1 MEQTAVLTQPTS
13 LKKDQQ
19 DTSSNK
25 FRWMRHFFTEDV
37 SADNRSLLDLQRR
50 AMWIGIACVLQ
61 AIDQIDSNWYLQ
73 FLPFLRPI
81 VHIYPVF
88 LILGSF
94 YAMWQVLRPSP
105 LKKRR
110 GQPQRHMQRWRR
122 FALICILLTAI
133 GGGFEFGKAA
143 VLSFLPPQYSN
154 DGTSLD
160 TNAAALL
167 LQGRNPY
174 TDSDIVHLVRIFSI
188 EPDWT
193 TPLRKGQ
200 FAGRLTYPSPVEM
213 RTVLDTDL
221 KAGVAPEF
229 ESKVSYPALSFLSL
243 LPFIGLGIY
252 NVLIFYFLSYLVL
265 VGMAWKMV
273 RPELRPW
280 VLLLGLAN
288 VGMLSSVV
296 GGNLDVFNILLIV
309 FAWLLRDRK
318 WSSAIFLGLAIATK
332 QPSWL
337 LVPFYGIMVW
347 RHYSFKEA
355 LRRLSLAGAVAL
367 VINLPFILWDPHA
380 WLAGILA
387 PVVDPMFPMGDG
399 IISLSFAS
407 ILPFFPTWVYS
418 ILEMLTMFLCLG
430 WYWRVCKKYPESA
443 IVLAFVPLFFA
454 WRSLPSY
461 FYCSAYPLFV
471 LLTSRGLP
479 WLGGQPRKAVQ
490 VHFGYERPVM
500 GNLAGTV
507 GVRAALPFPGMI
519 HGLR

>member
-1 MEQTAVLTQPTS
+1 MEQTAILTRPTS
-13 LKKDQQ
+13 SKEQQ
-19 DTSSNK
+19 DTSSDK
-25 FRWMRHFFTEDV
+25 FRWMRHFFTEDM
-37 SADNRSLLDLQRR
+37 SADNRPLIELQRR

-61 AIDQIDSNWYLQ
+61 ALNQIDSVWYLQ

-94 YAMWQVLRPSP
+94 YAMWQALRPSGS
-105 LKKRR
+105 KK
-110 GQPQRHMQRWRR
+110 QRERSRSHTQRWQR
-122 FALICILLTAI
+122 FALICILLAAI
-133 GGGFEFGKAA
+133 GGSVEFGRTA

-174 TDSDIVHLVRIFSI
+174 TNSDIVHLVRIFSI
-188 EPDWT
+188 QPDWT
-193 TPLRKGQ
+193 TPLREGQ

-221 KAGVAPEF
+221 KAGIAPEF

-265 VGMAWKMV
+265 VGIAWKLV

-296 GGNLDVFNILLIV
+296 GGNLDIFNMLLIV

-318 WSSAIFLGLAIATK
+318 WSSAIFLGLAVATK

-337 LVPFYGIMVW
+337 LVPFYGIMAW
-347 RHYSFKEA
+347 RNYSFKEA
-355 LRRLSLAGAVAL
+355 VRRLSIAGAVAL
-367 VINLPFILWDPHA
+367 AINLPFILWDPHA
-380 WLAGILA
+380 WLSGVLA

-399 IISLSFAS
+399 LISLSFAS

-418 ILEMLTMFLCLG
+418 ILEVSTMFLCLG
-430 WYWRVCKKYPESA
+430 WYWRVCKKNPEA
-443 IVLAFVPLFFA
+443 ALILAFVPLFFA

-479 WLGGQPRKAVQ
+479 GFGGQPRKAVQ
-490 VHFGYERPVM
+490 PHFSYERPMV

-507 GVRAALPFPGMI
+507 GVRAVLPFPGMI
-519 HGLR
+519 HSLR

>member
-1 MEQTAVLTQPTS
+1 MEQQAVLTWPTQPEEQKS
-13 LKKDQQ
+13 
-19 DTSSNK
+19 TSSDK

-37 SADNRSLLDLQRR
+37 SPDNRPLIELQRR
-50 AMWIGIACVLQ
+50 ATWIGIACVLQ
-61 AIDQIDSNWYLQ
+61 AIDQIDPTWYLQ

-94 YAMWQVLRPSP
+94 FAMWKALRPAKQ
-105 LKKRR
+105 KKLAPRLHRR
-110 GQPQRHMQRWRR
+110 QQRWQR
-122 FALICILLTAI
+122 FALICILLASI
-133 GGGFEFGKAA
+133 GGAFEFGRAV
-143 VLSFLPPQYSN
+143 VLSFMPPQYSN

-160 TNAAALL
+160 ANAAALL

-174 TDSDIVHLVRIFSI
+174 TDSDIVHLVRKFSI
-188 EPDWT
+188 QPDWT

-200 FAGRLTYPSPVEM
+200 FAGSLTYPSPVEM

-221 KAGVAPEF
+221 KAGNAPEF

-243 LPFIGLGIY
+243 LPLIGFGIY
-252 NVLIFYFLSYLVL
+252 NVLIFYFLSYLAL
-265 VGMAWKMV
+265 VAIAWKLV
-273 RPELRPW
+273 RSELRPW

-288 VGMLSSVV
+288 VGMLSSVA
-296 GGNLDVFNILLIV
+296 GGNLDIFNILLIV

-318 WSSAIFLGLAIATK
+318 WSSAVCLGLAVATK

-337 LVPFYGIMVW
+337 LVPFYAIMTW
-347 RHYSFKEA
+347 RHYDFKEA
-355 LRRLSLAGAVAL
+355 VRRLTIAGAVAL

-380 WLAGILA
+380 WLSGVLA

-407 ILPFFPTWVYS
+407 LIPFFPTWVYA
-418 ILEMLTMFLCLG
+418 ILEVATMLLCLA
-430 WYWRVCKKYPESA
+430 WYWRVCKKHPEAA
-443 IVLAFVPLFFA
+443 ILFAFMPLFFA

-471 LLTSRGLP
+471 LLTSKGLP
-479 WLGGQPRKAVQ
+479 GLGGQPRKAVELS
-490 VHFGYERPVM
+490 FSYDRPVM
-500 GNLAGTV
+500 GNIAVSV
-507 GVRAALPFPGMI
+507 GVPSAMPFPGMI
-519 HGLR
+519 RSLR